1 VGKQIKQYFDS
12 CLFLC
17 NYVAAMPR
25 KKLKLAFI
33 VDDCIRKT
41 TYKKRKKGII
51 KKVSELTILC
61 DIPACAIISNPFDS
75 KAEVWPNLAEAKQ
88 IVERYQNSSVI
99 DGAKNVNQES
109 FLLQRI
115 TKAREHLKKQKH
127 DIREKEL
134 TIRMI
139 GYMKNKQQ
147 PDDLSVLDLKEF
159 DKLIE
164 KNLKEIDSKIAEL
177 N

>member
-1 VGKQIKQYFDS
+1 
-12 CLFLC
+12 
-17 NYVAAMPR
+17 MTR
-25 KKLKLAFI
+25 KKVKLAFI
-33 VDDCIRKT
+33 VDDSARKA
-41 TYKKRKKGII
+41 TYKKRKNGII

-61 DIPACAIISNPFDS
+61 GIPACAIISNPFDS

-88 IVERYQNSSVI
+88 VIERYQNSSVI

-115 TKAREHLKKQKH
+115 TKAREQLKKQKH
-127 DIREKEL
+127 DNREKEL

-139 GYMKNKQQ
+139 GYMKNKQM
-147 PDDLSVLDLKEF
+147 PDDLSVSDLKEF
-159 DKLIE
+159 NKLIE
-164 KNLKEIDSKIAEL
+164 KNLKEIDNKIVEL

>member
-1 VGKQIKQYFDS
+1 
-12 CLFLC
+12 
-17 NYVAAMPR
+17 MTR
-25 KKLKLAFI
+25 KKVKLAFI
-33 VDDCIRKT
+33 SDDSARKA

-61 DIPACAIISNPFDS
+61 GILACAIISNPFDS
-75 KAEVWPNLAEAKQ
+75 KTEVWPDLAGAKQ
-88 IVERYQNSSVI
+88 IIERYQNSSVI

-115 TKAREHLKKQKH
+115 TKAKEQLKKLKH
-127 DIREKEL
+127 DNREKEM

-139 GYMKNKQQ
+139 GYMKNKQL
-147 PDDLSVLDLKEF
+147 PYDPSVSDLKEF

-164 KNLKEIDSKIAEL
+164 KNLKEIDNKIVEL

>member
-1 VGKQIKQYFDS
+1 
-12 CLFLC
+12 
-17 NYVAAMPR
+17 MTR
-25 KKLKLAFI
+25 KKVKLAFI
-33 VDDCIRKT
+33 SDDSARKA

-61 DIPACAIISNPFDS
+61 GIPACAIISNPFDS
-75 KAEVWPNLAEAKQ
+75 KTEVWPDLAGAKQ
-88 IVERYQNSSVI
+88 IIERYHNSSVI

-115 TKAREHLKKQKH
+115 TKAKEQLKKLKH
-127 DIREKEL
+127 DNREKEM

-139 GYMKNKQQ
+139 GYMKNKQL
-147 PDDLSVLDLKEF
+147 PDDPSVSDLKEF

-164 KNLKEIDSKIAEL
+164 KNLKEIDNKIVEL

>member
-1 VGKQIKQYFDS
+1 
-12 CLFLC
+12 
-17 NYVAAMPR
+17 MTR
-25 KKLKLAFI
+25 KKVKLAFI
-33 VDDCIRKT
+33 SDASARKA

-61 DIPACAIISNPFDS
+61 GIPACAIISNPFDS
-75 KAEVWPNLAEAKQ
+75 KTEVWPDLAGAKQ
-88 IVERYQNSSVI
+88 IIERYQNSSVI

-115 TKAREHLKKQKH
+115 TKAKEQLRKQKH
-127 DIREKEL
+127 DNHEKEL
-134 TIRMI
+134 TVRMI
-139 GYMKNKQQ
+139 GYMKNNQL
-147 PDDLSVLDLKEF
+147 PDDLSVSDLKEF

-164 KNLKEIDSKIAEL
+164 KNLKDLDNKIVEL

>member
-1 VGKQIKQYFDS
+1 
-12 CLFLC
+12 
-17 NYVAAMPR
+17 MTR
-25 KKLKLAFI
+25 KKVKLAFI
-33 VDDCIRKT
+33 VDDSARKA
-41 TYKKRKKGII
+41 TYKKRKNGII

-61 DIPACAIISNPFDS
+61 GIPACAIISNPFDS

-88 IVERYQNSSVI
+88 VIERYQNSSVI

-115 TKAREHLKKQKH
+115 TKAREQLKKQKH
-127 DIREKEL
+127 DNREKEL

-139 GYMKNKQQ
+139 GYMKNKQL
-147 PDDLSVLDLKEF
+147 PDDLSVSDLKEF
-159 DKLIE
+159 DNLIE
-164 KNLKEIDSKIAEL
+164 KNLKETDSKIVEL